1 MNILRR
7 FFIRALIRRA
17 DSERDAGNIEQA
29 AALYAEALTIRP
41 RHAGLLTQ
49 HGHMRKALGDLA
61 GAEGEY
67 RKALRV
73 RPHDADLHLQM
84 GHVQKLAGT
93 VQAAYESYRT
103 ARRLGPERTEAA
115 REIAFLE
122 RSGVR
127 DPQAEARDP
136 FAYRSDAVVAV
147 ANAGDG
153 QWTAAELARLVP
165 SLVPGGGAA
174 ALPKPR
180 NHLDLRGL
188 GRRERTLW
196 GTRRTLRGVEAVR
209 GFVVCDRPV
218 TDIVLL
224 VNGLPIHRT
233 TPGESHPVRGDPAG
247 VFAKFIFNIWFD
259 FGILL
264 YGLHQFEVRAMDA
277 SGRIHSA
284 HDDVVIAPPPPEAL
298 FPESDK
304 LIVIDTA
311 DPRPLETQIRGRPNQ
326 VHPARRA
333 TFPNGIRNLLVMRP
347 DQLGDLVA
355 SIPALQRLRALLPNT
370 HIVGLLG
377 VANAEFG
384 RTLEL
389 FDEVIAV
396 DFPDDRAER
405 RRLMSLDEQE
415 KLRLRLATYAFD
427 VAIDLSQADVS
438 RELLVLAGADF
449 TFGTRGE
456 DWPWLSGDSAFH
468 THDRWTG
475 HDKTP
480 HSIKVLALIESF
492 GATLETQAPIIRRSG
507 LLRDRLTAFGI
518 APGDRFALL
527 HAGARIG
534 FSRWPHYGYIAER
547 LIRETDLKVILI
559 ADDGGLLGELPV
571 SLAGQERFTYVGRR
585 LPFDDFDA
593 LLSYATVML
602 GNDSGPK
609 HLAALRGTK
618 VVTLFSARINW
629 TEWGQ
634 ENVGVIISRKVPC
647 AGCALLHDAE
657 ECGKGF
663 ACITDIQPDG
673 VFDEMLKL
681 VGGPD
686 YVPL

>member
-1 MNILRR
+1 MNVLRR
-7 FFIRALIRRA
+7 FFIKALIRRA
-17 DSERDAGNIEQA
+17 DSDRDAGNVEQA

-41 RHAGLLTQ
+41 RHAGLLIQ
-49 HGHMRKALGDLA
+49 HGHMRKSLGDLA

-73 RPHDADLHLQM
+73 RPNDADLHLQI
-84 GHVQKLAGT
+84 GHVQKLAGA
-93 VQAAYESYRT
+93 VQSAYESYRT
-103 ARRLGPERTEAA
+103 AQRLAPERTEAA
-115 REIAFLE
+115 GEIAFLE

-127 DPQAEARDP
+127 DPAAEAGDP
-136 FAYRSDAVVAV
+136 FTYRSDAVVAA
-147 ANAGDG
+147 ANAEDG

-165 SLVPGGGAA
+165 SLAPGSGAA
-174 ALPKPR
+174 VLPVPR
-180 NHLDLRGL
+180 NRLYLRGL

-196 GTRRTLRGVEAVR
+196 GNRRTLRGVEAVR

-218 TDIVLL
+218 MEIVLL
-224 VNGLPIHRT
+224 INGLPIHRA
-233 TPGESHPVRGDPAG
+233 TPHVSHPVRGDPAG
-247 VFAKFIFNIWFD
+247 IFAKSVFNIWID

-264 YGLHQFEVRAMDA
+264 YGLHQFEVRAVDA

-284 HDDVVIAPPPPEAL
+284 QDNVVIAPPPPEAS

-304 LIVIDTA
+304 LIVIDSA
-311 DPRPLETQIRGRPNQ
+311 DPRPLETLIRSRPNQ
-326 VHPARRA
+326 VHLARRA

-355 SIPALQRLRALLPNT
+355 SIPALQRLRALLPDT
-370 HIVGLLG
+370 RIVGLLG

-396 DFPDDRAER
+396 DFPDDRGER
-405 RRLMSLDEQE
+405 RRLMPLDEQE
-415 KLRLRLATYAFD
+415 KLRLRLAPYAFD
-427 VAIDLSQADVS
+427 VAIDLAQADVS
-438 RELLVLAGADF
+438 RELLVLAGAGF
-449 TFGTRGE
+449 TFGTGGG

-468 THDRWTG
+468 THDLWTG

-480 HSIKVLALIESF
+480 HSVKVLALIESF
-492 GATLETQAPIIRRSG
+492 GAMLGAHVPIIRRSEG
-507 LLRDRLTAFGI
+507 LRDRLTGFGI

-534 FSRWPHYGYIAER
+534 FSRWPHYGRIAER

-559 ADDGGLLGELPV
+559 AEDKQLLGELPRG
-571 SLAGQERFTYVGRR
+571 LAARERFTYVGGR

-657 ECGKGF
+657 ECGKDF
-663 ACITDIQPDG
+663 ACIADIRPDG
-673 VFDEMLKL
+673 VFDEMLTL
-681 VGGPD
+681 IGELDNVQP
-686 YVPL
+686 